1 MVIEYMKQWAGEY
14 FSEVLQ
20 AAKKH
25 HAEYEEANQK
35 CVENSERIKG
45 LLLQKD
51 SPVQDYEYSM
61 MHRSAIEHDLLYAQ
75 GLHDCVAILKGLR
88 VLA

>member
-1 MVIEYMKQWAGEY
+1 MVIDYMRQWTSEY

-20 AAKKH
+20 EVKKH
-25 HAEYEEANQK
+25 HVEYEEAIQK
-35 CVENSERIKG
+35 CVESSERIKG

-61 MHRSAIEHDLLYAQ
+61 MHRSAIEQDLLYAQ
-75 GLHDCVAILKGLR
+75 GLHDCVAILKELR